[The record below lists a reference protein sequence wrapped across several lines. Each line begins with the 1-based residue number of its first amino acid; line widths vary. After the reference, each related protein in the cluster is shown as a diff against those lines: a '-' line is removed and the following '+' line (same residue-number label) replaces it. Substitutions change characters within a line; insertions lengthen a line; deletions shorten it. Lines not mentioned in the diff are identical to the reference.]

1 MDGPSAKEPGTQ
13 PAQDGPAE
21 GEPAPPSAIP
31 SVDDVPQ
38 QHSITDELAR
48 LFLKNFLPAD
58 SQAVLKSYRYRP
70 IASLGEGYTTVRK
83 VLEVT
88 YRDESSGKEDVLVMV
103 VKVPSGNFVGV
114 VREMGLYER
123 EVIMYCQVIEHFRHI
138 LSQRGKQALLPFPR
152 YVYGRMTVAGEVR
165 DGRDQPLEDQ
175 TQTEMLVI
183 ELLQDF
189 QVIDKK
195 VGMGLEHLKLL
206 MPALARFHSVGL
218 VLRQRHSERA
228 DRLRQVVGKLPEG
241 LDDLSAERSP
251 CCAALEYMGLQKE
264 ADVLAKFCH
273 VDYVKETYKNA
284 FSEDLDVVTLVH
296 GDLWSSNMMFRYE
309 TDADGTNHPVEVRF
323 VDLQMCQFGDLAY
336 DLVYCLISS
345 SRRETRR
352 DHLRQM
358 LTWYEEAF
366 RSQLLELGEDPE
378 QVAPWLSV
386 DWLIARYSNGLAQ
399 YISFALNVVQ
409 LLFSSDEDRNDL
421 LGGTNM
427 GDFVKAMQRLR
438 ERWQEG
444 KCAPALQERLLGIVE
459 DMKEFGHM

>member
-13 PAQDGPAE
+13 PAQDGSAK
-21 GEPAPPSAIP
+21 GEPAQPSAIP

-38 QHSITDELAR
+38 QHGITDELAR

-228 DRLRQVVGKLPEG
+228 DRLRQ
-241 LDDLSAERSP
+241 
-251 CCAALEYMGLQKE
+251 
-264 ADVLAKFCH
+264 
-273 VDYVKETYKNA
+273 
-284 FSEDLDVVTLVH
+284 
-296 GDLWSSNMMFRYE
+296 YE
-309 TDADGTNHPVEVRF
+309 TDADGTTHPVEVRF